1 MKTQKRL
8 STFGLILALTLHV
21 NAQNAPQGMITTA
34 VCPAPEG
41 GYVYAGITTE
51 RGHSD
56 YRVVKMD
63 ADNLI
68 QWDYSFGGDGH
79 DEPTAITCTS
89 DDGFILGGR
98 SSSGIS
104 GNKTAYS
111 HGAFDIWLVKVDG
124 KGVLQWER
132 TINGSDQDNLV
143 SIVELD
149 WGGFLLAAYSN
160 SGRNITDGMDSDY
173 MLIWTNS
180 MGKVIQERR
189 YGSRNNDILTSVGTL
204 QDGSIVMAGFSPN
217 KNGNTHR
224 IICTD
229 RMGKT
234 TWRKQFETS
243 RNDYLVSVKETVKG
257 SMVLNS
263 NTESCCFYLDRN
275 GNEVPASL
283 LSSVPAV
290 NRK

>member
-1 MKTQKRL
+1 MKTLKRL

-21 NAQNAPQGMITTA
+21 NAQNTPLGMITTA

-41 GYVYAGITTE
+41 GQVYAGITME
-51 RGHSD
+51 EGHSD
-56 YRVVKMD
+56 YRVVKLD
-63 ADNLI
+63 ADKLI
-68 QWDYSFGGDGH
+68 QWDFSFGGDGQ

-89 DDGFILGGR
+89 DGGFIVGGR

-111 HGAFDIWLVKVDG
+111 YGAFDIWVVKVDG
-124 KGVLQWER
+124 NGALQWER
-132 TINGSDQDNLV
+132 TIHGSHRDNLV
-143 SIVELD
+143 SILELD

-160 SGRNITDGMDSDY
+160 SGRNLTDRKDSDY

-189 YGSRNNDILTSVGTL
+189 YGGRDNDILTSVGTL

-217 KNGNTHR
+217 KNGNTHH
-224 IICTD
+224 IICAD

-234 TWRKQFETS
+234 TWQKQFETS
-243 RNDYLVSVKETVKG
+243 RNDYLVSVEETVKG

-263 NTESCCFYLDRN
+263 NTESCCFYLDIH

-283 LSSVPAV
+283 LSSVPV
-290 NRK
+290 VIRK